1 MARGKKKEE
10 LSLEEK
16 LEQALVPVEE
26 QPYEVPGNWC
36 WVRLKS
42 INQFKSESIN
52 PMNNVDDIFEL
63 YSVPSSEAGYPEIV
77 LGSEIGSTKQ
87 LVLKNDV
94 LLCKINPRINRVW
107 YVKKYTE
114 NCLLAS
120 SEWIAIRNEMLNP
133 QYLMWCM
140 RSKYFREY
148 MLSNVSGVGGSL
160 MRAQPKYV
168 NMYPIPLPPLEEQGR
183 IVDCIESLFAKL
195 DEAREKV
202 QAVVDGFE
210 LRKSAILH
218 KAFTGELTERWRKE
232 QGVGVDSWERCTVGS
247 VCNDIKVGIVI
258 KPSQYYT
265 GKNEGTPAFRSA
277 NVRECRVD
285 DLDWVYLNEEGMV
298 NNKRSI
304 VHTGDVLIVRSGN
317 PGTACVVS
325 DMFDGYNAIDIL
337 IAVPNRDLILPD
349 FLCLFTNSPLGKKSV
364 AEGKRG
370 MALSHFNVRGYSKV
384 EFNVPL
390 IPEQK
395 EIIRVLNKFLEK
407 EKQAK
412 EAAEAVLDQIDT
424 MKKTILARAFRGE
437 LGTNDLAEES
447 AVELLRKIL

>member
-1 MARGKKKEE
+1 MASGKKKEK

-36 WVRLKS
+36 WTRLGVVSEVVTGSTPSKS
-42 INQFKSESIN
+42 KPEYYGNEFPFFKPADLDAGRYTMIASEY
-52 PMNNVDDIFEL
+52 L
-63 YSVPSSEAGYPEIV
+63 SVEGKSVSRIIPAKSTAV
-77 LGSEIGSTKQ
+77 CCIGSIGKSGYLEIDGTTNQ
-87 LVLKNDV
+87 Q
-94 LLCKINPRINRVW
+94 INSVIPMINSLYLYYYINTNMFVNELRR
-107 YVKKYTE
+107 K
-114 NCLLAS
+114 AS
-120 SEWIAIRNEMLNP
+120 ATTISIVNKSKMESNLIPIAPL
-133 QYLMWCM
+133 
-140 RSKYFREY
+140 RE
-148 MLSNVSGVGGSL
+148 
-160 MRAQPKYV
+160 QH
-168 NMYPIPLPPLEEQGR
+168 R
-183 IVDCIESLFAKL
+183 IVEKIEKLFAKL
-195 DEAREKV
+195 DEVKEK
-202 QAVVDGFE
+202 AKTVVDGFE
-210 LRKSAILH
+210 LRKSSILH
-218 KAFTGELTERWRKE
+218 RAFTGKLTERWRTE
-232 QGVGVDSWERCTVGS
+232 QGIRMDSWRHCTVGS

-285 DLDWVYLNEEGMV
+285 DFDWVYINEEGMT

-325 DMFDGYNAIDIL
+325 DLFDGYNAIDIL
-337 IAVPNRDLILPD
+337 IAVPNQDLILPD

-395 EIIRVLNKFLEK
+395 EIIRALNKFLEK

-412 EAAEAVLDQIDT
+412 EAAEVVLDQVDT
-424 MKKTILARAFRGE
+424 MKKAILARAFRGK
-437 LGTNDLAEES
+437 LGTNDPAEQS
-447 AVELLRKIL
+447 AVEMLKKIL